1 MYFNFFKGRATSSSH
16 NDVTKKR
23 WYSLFSNFIWFV
35 EPISIS
41 LGLDQTSNYSR
52 DEQNSNLGRPELS
65 LDRLLGQTSNL
76 GRPEP
81 INWIIPKSN
90 FNKFSPEN
98 VKYTLPYK
106 YLIY

>member
-1 MYFNFFKGRATSSSH
+1 MYFNFVKGRATSSSH

-23 WYSLFSNFIWFV
+23 WYSLFSNFIWVV

-52 DEQNSNLGRPELS
+52 DEQNSNLDRPELS

-76 GRPEP
+76 GSVEP
-81 INWIIPKSN
+81 ITWIIPKSN
-90 FNKFSPEN
+90 FNKFSAEN
-98 VKYTLPYK
+98 VQYTLPYK